1 MEHTDQWANGIFQ
14 IFLFYD
20 SPKVTYISPPLDFKD
35 LTYCVLVVE
44 ALGLDF
50 FFIEGAR
57 VLGGLGGGTF
67 GVGSVV
73 SVVDSKF
80 SMTVVA
86 SPASAASSGF
96 SLL

>member
-1 MEHTDQWANGIFQ
+1 MT
-14 IFLFYD
+14 D
-20 SPKVTYISPPLDFKD
+20 SPKVTYIPPSLNLKD
-35 LTYCVLVVE
+35 LTYCVVVLAVE
-44 ALGLDF
+44 ALDLDF

>member
-1 MEHTDQWANGIFQ
+1 MEHTDQWANGTFQ
-14 IFLFYD
+14 ILLFYD

-73 SVVDSKF
+73 SVDDSKF

>member
-1 MEHTDQWANGIFQ
+1 MGQLSLSNFALLRLTPQR
-14 IFLFYD
+14 L
-20 SPKVTYISPPLDFKD
+20 TYIPPPLNLKY
-35 LTYCVLVVE
+35 LTYCVVVLTVE
-44 ALGLDF
+44 ALDLDF

-67 GVGSVV
+67 GVGCVV

-96 SLL
+96 SLLQG